1 MQLESNTT
9 KGLEEEL
16 GKVVKAKDV
25 ASFLGLDINT
35 VRLHYEDLGGIRLG
49 RRILFFENLIV
60 ETIRRKSH
68 AVQEKKE
75 QQDRVGGG
83 SNAPGQEVL
92 QGLRQQERGAGMGG
106 GNKIKNRRRIID
118 PYGLLDPT

>member
-49 RRILFFENLIV
+49 RRILFFENLIA
-60 ETIRRKSH
+60 ETIR
-68 AVQEKKE
+68 VN
-75 QQDRVGGG
+75 G
-83 SNAPGQEVL
+83 
-92 QGLRQQERGAGMGG
+92 
-106 GNKIKNRRRIID
+106 KIKV
-118 PYGLLDPT
+118 YQFWE